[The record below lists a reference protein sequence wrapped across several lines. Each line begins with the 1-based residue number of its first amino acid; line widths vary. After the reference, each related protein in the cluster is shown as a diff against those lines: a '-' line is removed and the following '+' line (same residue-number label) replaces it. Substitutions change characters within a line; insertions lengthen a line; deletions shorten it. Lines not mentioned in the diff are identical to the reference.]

1 MKKFL
6 NFHFTPP
13 PLGSENV
20 KKALKSPKYRKK
32 RVFEGI
38 SPLIHPELK
47 VKEKFSDV
55 RIIYTHLESET
66 RVCKHWST
74 MAAIRLRKKLPL
86 SK

>member
-6 NFHFTPP
+6 NFHFTP

-47 VKEKFSDV
+47 VKGSLYHYD
-55 RIIYTHLESET
+55 IIETHSESET
-66 RVCKHWST
+66 RVCIHWSNMVT
-74 MAAIRLRKKLPL
+74 
-86 SK
+86 

>member
-1 MKKFL
+1 MNSEVVPMKKFL
-6 NFHFTPP
+6 NFHFTP

-47 VKEKFSDV
+47 VKGSFHRDDLGFE
-55 RIIYTHLESET
+55 HLESET
-66 RVCKHWST
+66 WLCLH
-74 MAAIRLRKKLPL
+74 L
-86 SK
+86 SKLAA

>member
-6 NFHFTPP
+6 NFHFTP

-32 RVFEGI
+32 RVFEVYN
-38 SPLIHPELK
+38 PLILSKLK
-47 VKEKFSDV
+47 VKGSFHRDDLGFE
-55 RIIYTHLESET
+55 HLESET
-66 RVCKHWST
+66 RVCLHLSK
-74 MAAIRLRKKLPL
+74 MAAIRLRTELPL